1 LCGMQRSIES
11 KSHAQQLVET
21 REGRD
26 LSELLRDLFVTQ
38 RMSRVAIAQRLGV
51 GRDTVARWIDENG
64 IDPQKVAA

>member
-1 LCGMQRSIES
+1 MDRSNET

-26 LSELLRDLFVTQ
+26 LPGLLRDLFVSQ
-38 RMSRVAIAQRLGV
+38 RMSKVAIATRLGV
-51 GRDTVARWIDENG
+51 SRETVARWIDEYG